1 MVVEAYYLNNPVLW
15 WTTSLPPEHA
25 INWGSKVGH
34 SQRVFSEAQLAWIL
48 MHFVVIQPPEGLV
61 RWKDHFSTVIL
72 EIEAVSITNCLQ
84 QVAIYTTQ

>member
-1 MVVEAYYLNNPVLW
+1 
-15 WTTSLPPEHA
+15 
-25 INWGSKVGH
+25 
-34 SQRVFSEAQLAWIL
+34 

>member
-1 MVVEAYYLNNPVLW
+1 
-15 WTTSLPPEHA
+15 
-25 INWGSKVGH
+25 
-34 SQRVFSEAQLAWIL
+34 

-72 EIEAVSITNCLQ
+72 EIKVGSITNHMQ